1 MKSKKSKEVVKE
13 TTKSKEKV
21 VDNNILDIIIEKKEK
36 RSRKFMFQRN
46 KYYETHD
53 EEGNETRELTDDEW
67 KEEVLKDIFENENLK
82 NAEYIMLIF
91 HDKDV
96 LVEET
101 GELKTLHCHC
111 VIVYK
116 NAQYFE
122 NIREYVKAQL
132 RNFEAIKSEASA
144 VRYLTHTTDE
154 AMIQKKTRY
163 NVSEI
168 YLRERYN
175 DDFTKGEALE
185 KFYREKI
192 SSKAKSNNELARRM
206 KAETINE
213 AAKKIINNELKDLVE
228 VQYFLEYWGLTFSD
242 YSKNLNVFNNAFDY
256 KKEVIKKEMLGK
268 SRDDL
273 RLIYVQGASNVGKT
287 KLAKLLAR
295 AFNLNVGIDE
305 NSIFNV
311 ATKAQDKTYD
321 FFQNY
326 NLEKSSIFDEQN
338 LEDLGYEQF
347 KQMFDKNNVA
357 TISSRFKNKLFL
369 SDYNFVIKSEKIETQ
384 IERICQKEVN
394 KVKNDAYLTKKEKD
408 FEIENI
414 HKQIKRRFDLIIE
427 VFEDKIDLFVFNE
440 SNDFKQK
447 VLLKSYDFGFKEIN
461 NLKEDTGN
469 NIYKTYFNEMNNSLF
484 VDDILTVL
492 KLKQEDFVQK

>member
-21 VDNNILDIIIEKKEK
+21 VDNNILGIIIEKKEK

-394 KVKNDAYLTKKEKD
+394 KIKNDAYLTKKEKD

-447 VLLKSYDFGFKEIN
+447 VLLKSYNFGFKEIN

>member
-1 MKSKKSKEVVKE
+1 MKSK
-13 TTKSKEKV
+13 KSKEKV

-132 RNFEAIKSEASA
+132 RNFEVIKSEASA

>member
-1 MKSKKSKEVVKE
+1 MKSK
-13 TTKSKEKV
+13 KSKEKV

-492 KLKQEDFVQK
+492 KLKQEDFVRK

>member
-1 MKSKKSKEVVKE
+1 MKSKKSKKVVEE
-13 TTKSKEKV
+13 TTEVKEKV
-21 VDNNILDIIIEKKEK
+21 VDNNILGIIIEKKEK

-414 HKQIKRRFDLIIE
+414 QKQIKRRFDLIIE

>member
-484 VDDILTVL
+484 IDDILTVL

>member
-132 RNFEAIKSEASA
+132 RNFEVIKSEASA

>member
-21 VDNNILDIIIEKKEK
+21 VDNNILGIIIEKKEK

-357 TISSRFKNKLFL
+357 TISSRFKNKLF
-369 SDYNFVIKSEKIETQ
+369 
-384 IERICQKEVN
+384 
-394 KVKNDAYLTKKEKD
+394 
-408 FEIENI
+408 
-414 HKQIKRRFDLIIE
+414 
-427 VFEDKIDLFVFNE
+427 
-440 SNDFKQK
+440 
-447 VLLKSYDFGFKEIN
+447 
-461 NLKEDTGN
+461 
-469 NIYKTYFNEMNNSLF
+469 
-484 VDDILTVL
+484 
-492 KLKQEDFVQK
+492 